1 MAILV
6 EDVLDAIAEKLITN
20 DPPVINQQIV
30 LENQKTIRDGILTL
44 GRTNADRL
52 ILYEKDIKAN
62 KEDLELQGAS
72 GNSQGKSLENIVDLL
87 SNQWS
92 INIVGD
98 ENSITLIEIL
108 DAAPPEGGYSDYDI
122 TPILSVFNEDDPT
135 RSNPINVSQ
144 FVNILQTS
152 TTVYPDQANEFLDT
166 TIFELLP
173 GSQTRQERI
182 KAFFDEYNALRGELP
197 EFNLEDGLVSDDF
210 SSEEYHLGHDISA
223 AQDDDDA
230 TIAESDSFITRLD
243 GDANSDNTSY
253 TLQSLRD
260 NLNEYLKDI
269 DEQPLLP
276 QDQRPTYTNKSDGY
290 LKFRNLNQGIIIRN
304 TESEYVE
311 GLNPQTQDYLDT
323 GFTITMWVRF
333 LDKVSQGTL
342 FNFGNPTRETN
353 PLGFKLD
360 TLVDDKNRYLR
371 LLVHD
376 GIGTAGQNPAGDGV
390 PYWYDS
396 HMGNDGGDKI
406 ETDSL
411 SDLSSIDV
419 TQYTPIPM
427 NFNEW
432 FFICATYNPSIDERG
447 STLTIHDEDFW
458 RNNKENA
465 DGSGDYTSN
474 SGFGN
479 RSKIEIISRTD
490 LLTARGYSV

>member
-20 DPPVINQQIV
+20 NPPVINQQIV

-52 ILYEKDIKAN
+52 ILYEKDVKAN

-72 GNSQGKSLENIVDLL
+72 GNSEGKSLENIVDLL
-87 SNQWS
+87 SDQWS
-92 INIVGD
+92 INIEGD
-98 ENSITLIEIL
+98 ENSITLIQIL
-108 DAAPPEGGYSDYDI
+108 DASPGEFGYSDYDI

-152 TTVYPDQANEFLDT
+152 TTIYPDQANEFLDT

-182 KAFFDEYNALRGELP
+182 IAFFDEYNALRGDLP
-197 EFNLEDGLVSDDF
+197 EFNLEEGLVSDDF
-210 SSEEYHLGHDISA
+210 SSQEYHFEHDISA
-223 AQDDDDA
+223 AQDDDEA
-230 TIAESDSFITRLD
+230 TIAESESFITRLD
-243 GDANSDNTSY
+243 SDANSENTSY

-276 QDQRPTYTNKSDGY
+276 QDQRPTYTNESDGY

-304 TESEYVE
+304 TESQYIE

-342 FNFGNPTRETN
+342 FNFGNPTRDTN
-353 PLGFKLD
+353 PLGFKLE
-360 TLVDDKNRYLR
+360 TLVSVDGNRYVR
-371 LLVHD
+371 LLVWD
-376 GIGTAGQNPAGDGV
+376 GTR
-390 PYWYDS
+390 YYDS
-396 HMGNDGGDKI
+396 HTGTPSYDKI
-406 ETDSL
+406 NTT
-411 SDLSSIDV
+411 DLSSLNDIDIS
-419 TQYTPIPM
+419 QYTQIPTD
-427 NFNEW
+427 FSDW
-432 FFICATYNPSIDERG
+432 YFICANYDPIDVDEAG
-447 STLTIHDEDFW
+447 SDLTNSDINYWLNHVD
-458 RNNKENA
+458 A
-465 DGSGDYTSN
+465 DGEYVTHSGL
-474 SGFGN
+474 GN
-479 RSKIEIISRTD
+479 RAKVEFISRSD
-490 LLTARGYSV
+490 LLRARGYKV